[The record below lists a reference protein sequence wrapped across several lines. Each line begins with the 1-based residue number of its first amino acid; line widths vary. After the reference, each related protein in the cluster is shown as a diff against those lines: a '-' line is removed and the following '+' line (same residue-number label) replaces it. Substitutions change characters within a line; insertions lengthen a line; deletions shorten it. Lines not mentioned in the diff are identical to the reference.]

1 MYKIIMIY
9 NATSQFDFN
18 EIHLAKP
25 SPLYGG
31 SFLSKI
37 NMTTSDHPL
46 YMYTPSC
53 NTIHGIITS
62 GTKKYID
69 LQFTTVNSN
78 FIEWINNLEEKVQQL
93 IFDHRNDWFV
103 TDGLEMDDIQNAF
116 IPMIKVKG
124 GIYHMR
130 IYLPKTSSE
139 VTIFNQNEMM
149 LTEKDVTK
157 SKLICIL
164 DFVGL
169 KFNQK
174 CFQIM
179 VNVRQ
184 LMILENQIFST
195 CLIKPPVEKGEIIEI
210 EEIQLTN

>member
-1 MYKIIMIY
+1 MIY

-18 EIHLAKP
+18 AIHLAKP

-46 YMYTPSC
+46 YMYTPAC
-53 NTIHGIITS
+53 NTTHGIVTS
-62 GTKKYID
+62 GSKKYID
-69 LQFTTVNSN
+69 LQFTSINSN
-78 FIEWINNLEEKVQQL
+78 FIEWINDLEEKIQQN
-93 IFDHRNDWFV
+93 IFEHRNDWFV

-116 IPMIKVKG
+116 IPIIKVKG

-130 IYLPKTSSE
+130 VYLPKSSSE
-139 VTIFNQNEMM
+139 VTIFNENEMIM
-149 LTEKDVTK
+149 AEQNVTK
-157 SKLICIL
+157 QNKLIAIL

-195 CLIKPPVEKGEIIEI
+195 CLIKPPEKGEIIEI
-210 EEIQLTN
+210 EELKL

>member
-1 MYKIIMIY
+1 MIY
-9 NATSQFDFN
+9 NATPQFDMN

-31 SFLSKI
+31 SFLSKL
-37 NMTTSDHPL
+37 NMTSSDHPL
-46 YMYTPSC
+46 YMYTPAC
-53 NTIHGIITS
+53 NTIHGIVTS

-69 LQFTTVNSN
+69 LQFTSVNSN
-78 FIEWINNLEEKVQQL
+78 FIDWVNALEERIQQL

-116 IPMIKVKG
+116 IPIIKVKG

-130 IYLPKTSSE
+130 VYLPKSSSDL
-139 VTIFNQNEMM
+139 TIFNQNEMIM
-149 LTEKDVTK
+149 TEQNVTK
-157 SKLICIL
+157 QNKLIAIL

-179 VNVRQ
+179 VNLRQ
-184 LMILENQIFST
+184 LMILENQIFSN
-195 CLIKPPVEKGEIIEI
+195 CLIKPPVEKGDIIEI
-210 EEIQLTN
+210 EEVQLTN